1 MIECP
6 ANTFVKGPVGRY
18 TVSRSCVV
26 WCASRS
32 LCGLAFWG
40 RPLADE
46 LFEIATI
53 VEAYPQQMAPT
64 FEVVVDGRQVEAL
77 DGEALSV
84 QMAWLWRH
92 GAALLQRANIWSI
105 VAEGTAVARLAQA
118 MPALAGRFAFRV
130 TTDAPTAFRAVAG
143 EAGAALSLDVD
154 AIAASARGLPREI
167 HRIRA
172 LLARR
177 LDSTRRDDRRRGER
191 AEALDTLLA
200 AVARQSRDVLSP
212 GARSHPLCDGLRAAA
227 HDGSQDCC
235 HRGAHLHL
243 GAGRGL
249 ALPRKD
255 RALSARLARE
265 ARVGQRS
272 GDGSQDGGAVSA
284 VGAWGDRDFA
294 VAGHRAG
301 DCR

>member
-1 MIECP
+1 MPSFGGMIESP
-6 ANTFVKGPVGRY
+6 PGMFVKGPVGTY

-46 LFEIATI
+46 LLEIAAI
-53 VEAYPQQMAPT
+53 VEAYPQQMAPS
-64 FEVVVDGRQVEAL
+64 FDVVVDGRQVEAL

-118 MPALAGRFAFRV
+118 MPALAGRFPFRV
-130 TTDAPTAFRAVAG
+130 TTDAPAAFRAVAG
-143 EAGAALSLDVD
+143 EAGEALSLDVD

-177 LDSTRRDDRRRGER
+177 LDATIDDAAKELGLSTRSLQRSLGNQGTSFHQELVAIRFATACELLLTTDLKIAAIGARICISER
-191 AEALDTLLA
+191 AVALLFRA
-200 AVARQSRDVLSP
+200 KAGLSP
-212 GARSHPLCDGLRAAA
+212 LAWRAEQKARAA
-227 HDGSQDCC
+227 S
-235 HRGAHLHL
+235 
-243 GAGRGL
+243 
-249 ALPRKD
+249 
-255 RALSARLARE
+255 
-265 ARVGQRS
+265 RS
-272 GDGSQDGGAVSA
+272 TP
-284 VGAWGDRDFA
+284 
-294 VAGHRAG
+294 
-301 DCR
+301 

>member
-1 MIECP
+1 MPSFGGMIESP
-6 ANTFVKGPVGRY
+6 PGMFVKGPVGTY

-46 LFEIATI
+46 LLEIAAI
-53 VEAYPQQMAPT
+53 VEAYPQQMAPS
-64 FEVVVDGRQVEAL
+64 FDVVVDGRQVEAL

-130 TTDAPTAFRAVAG
+130 TTDAPAAFRAVAG
-143 EAGAALSLDVD
+143 EAGEALSRDVE

-167 HRIRA
+167 HRVRA

-177 LDSTRRDDRRRGER
+177 LTIFAHLFPLRFIQFTVAILVILLEQLALARGRVPRRG
-191 AEALDTLLA
+191 
-200 AVARQSRDVLSP
+200 
-212 GARSHPLCDGLRAAA
+212 
-227 HDGSQDCC
+227 
-235 HRGAHLHL
+235 
-243 GAGRGL
+243 GRGGGW
-249 ALPRKD
+249 
-255 RALSARLARE
+255 
-265 ARVGQRS
+265 VG
-272 GDGSQDGGAVSA
+272 GM
-284 VGAWGDRDFA
+284 
-294 VAGHRAG
+294 H
-301 DCR
+301 